1 MSPVFSINFRR
12 EAYLREIARARA
24 RMVALGIWV
33 AYFGLMVVILGLYGI
48 NAAMFSRRVGM
59 IERQAVRLSTA
70 KPQASEWKFTQGE
83 LMLIESA
90 VENPRRWR
98 ERLSRLSEI
107 LPTNVEI
114 TAVALN
120 PQGVSGG
127 VDARILQVSGR
138 LRTATD
144 ADRMRG
150 VMSLIGTLQRDSVF
164 SRGYQSIKLGST
176 STQEG
181 SGNAAEFTIEC
192 R

>member
-1 MSPVFSINFRR
+1 VSPVFSINFRR

-24 RMVALGIWV
+24 RMIALGLWV
-33 AYFGLMVVILGLYGI
+33 AYFGLMIVILGLYGI
-48 NAAMFSRRVGM
+48 NAAMFTRRVGM
-59 IERQAVRLSTA
+59 IERQAARVIAA
-70 KPQASEWKFTQGE
+70 KPQAAEWTFDQGE
-83 LMLIESA
+83 LMLIETA

-98 ERLSRLSEI
+98 ERLSRLAEI
-107 LPTNVEI
+107 LPINVEI
-114 TAVALN
+114 TSVALN

-127 VDARILQVSGR
+127 SGANILQISGR
-138 LRTATD
+138 LRTPAD

-176 STQEG
+176 STSEG